1 MACRGRWRFGDD
13 VPLLA
18 VGSATPVLTFSCFLG
33 DPYAIE
39 DLHISELHV
48 SMFDLI

>member
-1 MACRGRWRFGDD
+1 MACRGRWRFGDGM
-13 VPLLA
+13 PLLA
-18 VGSATPVLTFSCFLG
+18 VGSATPVLTFSYFLG

-39 DLHISELHV
+39 DLHISKLRI

>member
-1 MACRGRWRFGDD
+1 MACRGRWRFGDG

-18 VGSATPVLTFSCFLG
+18 VGSATPVLTFSYFLG

-39 DLHISELHV
+39 DLHISELRV